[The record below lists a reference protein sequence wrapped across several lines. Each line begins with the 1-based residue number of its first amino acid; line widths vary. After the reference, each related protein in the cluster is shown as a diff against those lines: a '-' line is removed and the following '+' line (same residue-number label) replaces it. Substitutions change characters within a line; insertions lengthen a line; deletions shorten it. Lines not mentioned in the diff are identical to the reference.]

1 MKRIAFSRLLGLV
14 ALLALAT
21 GLAVH
26 PAQAVTVGVLPVGGS
41 YSDTIASS
49 GPNFSRDYNFELAPG
64 SNNVTILATAI
75 GQTSND
81 FGVDLLNLALYDSS
95 SNLIASAS
103 GSPIVGFDSFA
114 QAGIGLGAGAYLLSV
129 MGTVTAGKDAFVAIS
144 LAANQ
149 VNAVPI
155 PAAGLMLLTGLG
167 ALGGLAA
174 RRRRMA
180 GAKIAA

>member
-1 MKRIAFSRLLGLV
+1 MKHIAFSRLLGLF

-21 GLAVH
+21 GLATH

-41 YSDTIASS
+41 YSDTISSS
-49 GPNFSRDYNFELAPG
+49 GPSFTQDYDFSLAPG
-64 SNNVTILATAI
+64 TSNLTILATGI
-75 GQTSND
+75 GQTSDD
-81 FGVDLLNLALYDSS
+81 FGVDSLEMKLFDSS
-95 SNLIASAS
+95 SNLLLSVS

-114 QAGIGLGAGAYLLSV
+114 QTGIGLGAGAYLLSIS
-129 MGTVTAGKDAFVAIS
+129 GTVTAGKDAFVAIL

-167 ALGGLAA
+167 ALGGLAV
-174 RRRRMA
+174 RRRA
-180 GAKIAA
+180 VGKIAA